1 MTTEREKAKQRKRQE
16 LLAAASKIMADVG
29 FARTRL
35 SDVGAAVG
43 ISGPGLYRYFDSK
56 ETLLSEVLVDI
67 STRLLDG
74 ALAILAEHRT
84 GEDAVFDDPSAVLH
98 DLIDFHV
105 EICMTEPDRVRV
117 QERERWN
124 IVAVDSA
131 KIRSLQR
138 SYMNVWTDVLV
149 QVRPDLERSTARMRV
164 QLTAGLIASSR
175 YVNHWAV
182 PDVLRTQLRQMA
194 VAAILV

>member
-1 MTTEREKAKQRKRQE
+1 
-16 LLAAASKIMADVG
+16 
-29 FARTRL
+29 
-35 SDVGAAVG
+35 
-43 ISGPGLYRYFDSK
+43 
-56 ETLLSEVLVDI
+56 
-67 STRLLDG
+67 
-74 ALAILAEHRT
+74 
-84 GEDAVFDDPSAVLH
+84 
-98 DLIDFHV
+98 
-105 EICMTEPDRVRV
+105 MTEPDRVRV

-149 QVRPDLERSTARMRV
+149 QVRPELERSTARMRV